1 MIIVSFTISKTIII
15 VCKYIIVLIIFNDRE
30 KSLYYYLNISNS
42 NYYNNKSCF
51 TSITLIIRCVYQIN
65 SFNISV

>member
-1 MIIVSFTISKTIII
+1 MIIVSFTISKTLII

-42 NYYNNKSCF
+42 NYYNNKSSF
-51 TSITLIIRCVYQIN
+51 TSIALIIRCVYQIN